1 MANSK
6 YEVKVLEAYG
16 TCDSD
21 LFKKM
26 ATKGDITS
34 DRVKNVVDK
43 VFQIT
48 GYAKCNIITEDKNFD
63 VVYYAT
69 NTGFI
74 SSGSEVLFDS
84 IIDYIGDTDTFRIKE
99 IKTKKGTTFKGVPIF
114 KNIENEEVFE

>member
-6 YEVKVLEAYG
+6 YEVKIIEAKG
-16 TCDSD
+16 TCDSE

-43 VFQIT
+43 VFEIT
-48 GYAKCNIITEDKNFD
+48 GYAKCNIVTEDKNFD

-74 SSGSEVLFDS
+74 SSGSEVLFNS
-84 IIDYIGDTDTFRIKE
+84 IVDYIEDTNRFRIKE
-99 IKTKKGTTFKGVPIF
+99 VKTKKGTTYKGVPIF
-114 KNIENEEVFE
+114 TTQESEEVYE

>member
-114 KNIENEEVFE
+114 KSIENDEVFE